1 MASGSWTGKPFYKW
15 SDWTFSPT
23 DGCAVMAQ
31 GGYLDDEYQ
40 MHVYPRG
47 AYGDDYVYVNVFLW
61 DDKWQV
67 PVFTP
72 EGGSPVTMEKVTSE
86 DRHDLATT
94 EFKTLYKT
102 YSTTLSQDSGYSASN
117 TGAITT
123 LFRVQVDALPAGG
136 TVSVTDRFGL
146 TFSQKVSW

>member
-1 MASGSWTGKPFYKW
+1 MKN
-15 SDWTFSPT
+15 
-23 DGCAVMAQ
+23 
-31 GGYLDDEYQ
+31 GGILDDEYQ

-61 DDKWQV
+61 DDKWDA
-67 PVFTP
+67 PVFTQ

-102 YSTTLSQDSGYSASN
+102 YSKTLKDDSGYSGST

-123 LFRVQVDALPAGG
+123 LFRAKAAATPAGG
-136 TVSVTDRFGL
+136 KVSVTDRFGQ
-146 TFSQKVSW
+146 TYSQTVNW